1 MADDDRGP
9 GSGPSR
15 ALEGAKG
22 RLKEALGS
30 LTRRRDLAREGAAQP
45 EKAEAEREVAA
56 REAEAAQARAAADQ
70 ARAEAEARRAELP
83 DDA

>member
-1 MADDDRGP
+1 MTDDDRGP
-9 GSGPSR
+9 GSGPAR

-30 LTRRRDLAREGAAQP
+30 LTRRRDLVSEGTAQQ
-45 EKAEAEREVAA
+45 EKAEAQREVAA
-56 REAEAAQARAAADQ
+56 REAEAEAARAAADQ
-70 ARAEAEARRAELP
+70 AAAEAEARRAELP